1 MYFLYIR
8 IKSHCSQASK
18 HFFNRLML
26 ALKKN
31 NHNKTQQQKTPRAE
45 KSTGQIPLG
54 QLNNTI
60 ISVLCR
66 RSMVPLMCNALSVTA
81 DSQLAGLFQNN
92 KSEITIFFLSL
103 RQIYAP
109 HTYAWKPHCLSTSL
123 LNAETLLFQDAAE
136 RIKHYTP
143 PSKRMHTLFTC
154 MLFTCKSTLRR
165 FRLNYRASLQGDP
178 STISALNSGFSA
190 FSIDKSG
197 SNKTKQTTT
206 QKWETQGFL
215 PTA

>member
-26 ALKKN
+26 ALKKSN
-31 NHNKTQQQKTPRAE
+31 NNKTQQQKTPRAE

-66 RSMVPLMCNALSVTA
+66 RNMVPLMCNALSVTA

-92 KSEITIFFLSL
+92 KSEITIFFSFFKTNLCSTYVCLKATLS
-103 RQIYAP
+103 IY
-109 HTYAWKPHCLSTSL
+109 L
-123 LNAETLLFQDAAE
+123 TLKCRDFVV
-136 RIKHYTP
+136 P
-143 PSKRMHTLFTC
+143 
-154 MLFTCKSTLRR
+154 RR
-165 FRLNYRASLQGDP
+165 CREN
-178 STISALNSGFSA
+178 
-190 FSIDKSG
+190 
-197 SNKTKQTTT
+197 
-206 QKWETQGFL
+206 
-215 PTA
+215 

>member
-1 MYFLYIR
+1 
-8 IKSHCSQASK
+8 
-18 HFFNRLML
+18 ML

-66 RSMVPLMCNALSVTA
+66 RSMCNALSVTA

-109 HTYAWKPHCLSTSL
+109 HMYA
-123 LNAETLLFQDAAE
+123 
-136 RIKHYTP
+136 
-143 PSKRMHTLFTC
+143 
-154 MLFTCKSTLRR
+154 
-165 FRLNYRASLQGDP
+165 
-178 STISALNSGFSA
+178 
-190 FSIDKSG
+190 
-197 SNKTKQTTT
+197 
-206 QKWETQGFL
+206 
-215 PTA
+215 